1 VKVLVFLR
9 DGRLD
14 GITPCR
20 AFAEVLEQIEA
31 AKIRCEGGLA
41 PVDRREGDVL
51 LRTGIPE
58 QSRHCRKAHRENG
71 VVLPT

>member
-41 PVDRREGDVL
+41 QWTGGRGRAAQDRY
-51 LRTGIPE
+51 
-58 QSRHCRKAHRENG
+58 S
-71 VVLPT
+71 